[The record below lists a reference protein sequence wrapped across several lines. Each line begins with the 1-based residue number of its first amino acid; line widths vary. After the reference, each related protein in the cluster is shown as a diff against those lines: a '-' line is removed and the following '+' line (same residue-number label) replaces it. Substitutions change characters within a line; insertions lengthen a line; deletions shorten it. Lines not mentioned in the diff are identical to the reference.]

1 MPDPANYSG
10 ARNKSLKNYRTIG
23 SEEGNS
29 KLDKK
34 DFVIRFAGEGGQGL
48 VTSADAL
55 ARAAAH
61 AGYFVQTHSTFPSQ
75 IMGGPASSQVRIS
88 TTPVLSSGDGV
99 DVLVALNQYAYD
111 HHCSELNKGGVTV
124 YNAEEFDLPDGG
136 NYFGIRADEIAKST
150 GNARAANMVTI
161 GAVANLIEFD
171 LTEIDEFIKQR
182 FTRGRTGDE
191 AIIEAN
197 MKAVRLG
204 SEIASSSGFRVG
216 QLAAPN
222 VPNYEQIIITG
233 NAAVALGA
241 TAAGVDFY
249 AGYPISPATTIL
261 VWMENNLW
269 GEGRFVHQV
278 ASEIEA
284 INALIGAGFA
294 GKKALTATAGPG
306 ISLMSEG
313 IGLAWM
319 TEIPL
324 VIVNVQRGG
333 PATGLPT
340 KSEQSDLQG
349 SMYPAHG
356 DIKIPILA
364 PGSIEECFYAGALAT
379 NWAERYQGPVIL
391 MSEHTLSERGEN
403 IRKPNLDEIST
414 EGRATVTDADTG
426 KRYDSWDGTT
436 PLPGMP
442 LPGGAG
448 AYVANGSEHD
458 EIGDTTHLSHH
469 HVRLVERRFNKL
481 GLLDGAHYEI
491 ENPDAETLIMPWGTS
506 KGPAR
511 EAYDILREQ
520 GVDVGWLYSVA
531 LNPLPSEVIDV
542 LKSAKNIIVP
552 ELNYLGQWSA
562 LLRQEGYK
570 AESITQYTGDPFK
583 PHDLVESIGARVGAG
598 VTA

>member
-1 MPDPANYSG
+1 M
-10 ARNKSLKNYRTIG
+10 
-23 SEEGNS
+23 
-29 KLDKK
+29 DKH

-111 HHCSELNKGGVTV
+111 HHCDDLNKGAVTV
-124 YNAEEFDLPDGG
+124 YNAEEYTLPEGG
-136 NYFGIRADEIAKST
+136 QYFGIKADELAKST

-161 GAVANLIEFD
+161 GAVVQLIDFD
-171 LTEIDEFIKQR
+171 LKEIDGFITER
-182 FTRGRTGDE
+182 FTRGRPGDE
-191 AIIEAN
+191 EIIEAN
-197 MKAVRLG
+197 IKAVRLG
-204 SEIASSSGFRVG
+204 VEIASTSGFTVG
-216 QLAAPN
+216 QLSPP
-222 VPNYEQIIITG
+222 VPHEGEQIIVTG
-233 NAAVALGA
+233 NAAISLGSL
-241 TAAGVDFY
+241 AAGLNFY

-261 VWMENNLW
+261 IWMEQNLW

-278 ASEIEA
+278 SSEIEA
-284 INALIGAGFA
+284 INAILGAGFA
-294 GKKALTATAGPG
+294 GRKAMTATAGPG
-306 ISLMSEG
+306 FSLMSEG
-313 IGLAWM
+313 LGLAWM

-324 VIVNVQRGG
+324 VVTNVQRGG

-340 KSEQSDLQG
+340 KSEQSDLLTC
-349 SMYPAHG
+349 MHPAHG
-356 DIKIPILA
+356 DIKMPVLA
-364 PGSIEECFYAGALAT
+364 PGTVEECFYAGALAT

-391 MSEHTLSERGEN
+391 VTEFSLAERGEN

-414 EGRATVTDADTG
+414 ESRATVSEGDTG

-442 LPGGAG
+442 IPGGPG

-458 EIGDTTHLSHH
+458 EIGDTTHLPRHH
-469 HVRLVERRFNKL
+469 IRLMERRFKKL
-481 GLLDGAHYEI
+481 DLLDGAHFEI
-491 ENPDAETLIMPWGTS
+491 ENPKAETLIMPWGSS

-511 EAYDILREQ
+511 EAYDRLREQ
-520 GVDVGWLYSVA
+520 GVDVGWVYSVA
-531 LNPLPSEVIDV
+531 LHPLPGDIKEV
-542 LKSAKNIIVP
+542 LKSAAKIIVP
-552 ELNYLGQWSA
+552 ELNYLGQWSG
-562 LLRQEGYK
+562 LLRQEGYR
-570 AESITQYTGDPFK
+570 AESITQYTGLPFK
-583 PHDLVESIGARVGAG
+583 PSDLVKLIGERVGVG